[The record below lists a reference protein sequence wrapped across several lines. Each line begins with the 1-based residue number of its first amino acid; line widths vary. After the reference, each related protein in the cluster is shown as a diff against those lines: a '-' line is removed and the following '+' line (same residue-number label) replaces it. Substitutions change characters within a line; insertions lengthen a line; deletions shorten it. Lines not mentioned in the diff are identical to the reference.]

1 LFTYIY
7 IAGLDDLCVRFIINL
22 PQEELES
29 VERICF
35 QVEEAQWFYEDFIRP
50 LDPNLPSLS
59 LRNFCL
65 RIFQHCP
72 LLSEFS
78 SYHHST
84 AFSEFLAYKTRV
96 PVRGAIMLND
106 AMDQVV
112 LVKGWKKGASW
123 SFPRGKINKDE
134 KDMDC
139 AVREVYEETGFD
151 IHGAGLVGK
160 EEEMKFIEV
169 TMREQHMRL
178 YVFRGVPMDTY
189 FEPRTRKEI
198 SKIQWYKLCDLPT
211 LKKAKTQQE
220 GRGEDLATNANKF
233 YMVAPFLVPLKKWI
247 AQQHKQDTIRGLRT
261 NQPPLPEVV
270 DRVTTEDEP
279 AAETHVD
286 QPVAGDIDRLLSHL
300 RQSSQR
306 HTPSDL
312 PEVSVHQR
320 ANGDAS
326 TQLKRLL
333 NVKET
338 SQTTNNTTVQS
349 SAINHDTAR
358 SNSLLALLRGEAT
371 TTATGVTN
379 NRAPPQTPL
388 DQITT
393 DQLMPQSPHHHHP
406 RSLPLENIPSPPS
419 LAFSPDNA
427 DHRHMM
433 YPAGQPLRPIAA
445 NPPPY
450 PSFER
455 FSHTQHVL
463 PTAQYPAQHA
473 RVTRSMGPNSVG
485 PPSYRPTVAPVPQR
499 SYDGPES
506 LHRNGDSQSSLR
518 HPVPTFHMVPPASKL
533 PLPQLNSHSLALLN
547 AFRQEK
553 VEKSAE
559 MEQSIPAPVA
569 FVPATKPNPLD
580 QLRRDSEQERHVLE
594 SPGTTPEAI
603 EKMKESSRAM
613 GQVPNQPSVFNTA
626 PAGPQKNGFGTSQ
639 GLNESM
645 NIKNGPSLHVETKNP
660 VPDVKPRSQHQDA
673 LLTLFR
679 KPSVPTPQV
688 PQSSLSALSGPS
700 EPVELSAQP
709 SVANAVEQSRGHH
722 PSPVRPVIDTKAN
735 VPLTQVSA
743 EKKQRLQEAP
753 VSATVTGP
761 LDIPQFEIA
770 AKKLEETPVKVK
782 TGISSSTQ
790 PNEVYRTTPVSILRR
805 PKSTQKVVREAAVG
819 KERRRMVQSPQRHPE
834 QGSKPSSESL
844 PKPFQP
850 QILRRPAQVPQQSPL
865 TPSSVASVPSAAS
878 FQQATSTDRRG
889 SDSKASKHSVP
900 VPVNKPV
907 KVASSGPLSSL
918 STELPVQAAPAH
930 IDTARVTPVRSR
942 IASVFPS
949 AENGSPKPSS
959 PLTPNDRSFLL
970 GYLQGVAKG
979 ERR

>member
-1 LFTYIY
+1 
-7 IAGLDDLCVRFIINL
+7 
-22 PQEELES
+22 
-29 VERICF
+29 
-35 QVEEAQWFYEDFIRP
+35 
-50 LDPNLPSLS
+50 
-59 LRNFCL
+59 
-65 RIFQHCP
+65 
-72 LLSEFS
+72 
-78 SYHHST
+78 
-84 AFSEFLAYKTRV
+84 
-96 PVRGAIMLND
+96 MLND

-151 IHGAGLVGK
+151 IQGAGLVGK

-178 YVFRGVPMDTY
+178 YVFRRVPMDTH

-247 AQQHKQDTIRGLRT
+247 AQQHKQDTIRGSRM
-261 NQPPLPEVV
+261 NQPLLPEMV

-279 AAETHVD
+279 TAETHVD

-338 SQTTNNTTVQS
+338 SPPTNNTVAQS

-379 NRAPPQTPL
+379 NIAPPQTPL
-388 DQITT
+388 DQIPT
-393 DQLMPQSPHHHHP
+393 DQLMPQSPHQHHP

-419 LAFSPDNA
+419 LAFSTDNA
-427 DHRHMM
+427 DHRHMP
-433 YPAGQPLRPIAA
+433 YPAGQTLRLIAA

-455 FSHTQHVL
+455 VSRTQHVL
-463 PTAQYPAQHA
+463 PIPKYPAQQA
-473 RVTRSMGPNSVG
+473 RVTASMGPHFIG
-485 PPSYRPTVAPVPQR
+485 PPSYRPTVAPIPQR

-506 LHRNGDSQSSLR
+506 LHRNSDSQSSLR
-518 HPVPTFHMVPPASKL
+518 HPVPSFHMVPPASKL

-559 MEQSIPAPVA
+559 MEQSVPAPAPIA
-569 FVPATKPNPLD
+569 FVPATKPNASD
-580 QLRRDSEQERHVLE
+580 QLRRDSGQERQVLE

-603 EKMKESSRAM
+603 EKMEESSRAM

-639 GLNESM
+639 GVNESM
-645 NIKNGPSLHVETKNP
+645 NIKSGPSLHVETKNP
-660 VPDVKPRSQHQDA
+660 VPDVEPRSQHQDA

-688 PQSSLSALSGPS
+688 PQSSLSALLGLS

-709 SVANAVEQSRGHH
+709 STGNAVEQSRRHH
-722 PSPVRPVIDTKAN
+722 PSPARPVIDTKAN

-743 EKKQRLQEAP
+743 EKEQRLQEAP

-761 LDIPQFEIA
+761 LNIPQFEIA
-770 AKKLEETPVKVK
+770 AKKWEETPLKVK
-782 TGISSSTQ
+782 NGIPSSTG
-790 PNEVYRTTPVSILRR
+790 PSEVCRTSPVSILRR
-805 PKSTQKVVREAAVG
+805 PKSTQNVVRESAIN
-819 KERRRMVQSPQRHPE
+819 KERRRMVQAPQRHPE
-834 QGSKPSSESL
+834 HGSKPSSESL

-850 QILRRPAQVPQQSPL
+850 QILRRPAQVSQRSPL

-889 SDSKASKHSVP
+889 SDSKASKHRVP

-907 KVASSGPLSSL
+907 KVASSGPLSLL
-918 STELPVQAAPAH
+918 STELPVQAEPAH

-942 IASVFPS
+942 IASVFSS
-949 AENGSPKPSS
+949 AEDGSPKPSS